1 MAGDNQYR
9 GHEPDYRP
17 IRRLASRLRHP
28 DPRRTNVRQGLPN
41 PVSPCLRIVGS
52 PPGHNGT
59 KSPNEYAENYRGR
72 RFWSFPEVLLSH
84 ETRRLIDDLDQS
96 PLRRSKAGVR
106 HALRNPSVAAL
117 AREPR
122 LLNIARQVLG
132 AEALPF
138 RATLFDKSPQ
148 ANWLVVW
155 HQDIALPLRNRHD
168 MPSWGPWSV
177 KDGAVYAHAPAS
189 VLRQVLALRI
199 HLDDSTTHNGPLR
212 VLPGTHT
219 EGVLSDDASHEFA
232 AQVEPADCL
241 VAQGGV
247 LAMRPLLIHASSKS
261 QSDALRRV
269 LHIENSAS
277 MTVGKGL
284 ELAVA

>member
-1 MAGDNQYR
+1 MNTLTII
-9 GHEPDYRP
+9 EE
-17 IRRLASRLRHP
+17 
-28 DPRRTNVRQGLPN
+28 QGFGVL
-41 PVSPCLRIVGS
+41 
-52 PPGHNGT
+52 
-59 KSPNEYAENYRGR
+59 
-72 RFWSFPEVLLSH
+72 PEVVLSR

-106 HALRNPSVAAL
+106 HALAHPSVAAL

-122 LLNIARQVLG
+122 LLNIAQEVLG
-132 AEALPF
+132 TEALPF

-155 HQDIALPLRNRHD
+155 HQDTALPLRERHD
-168 MPSWGPWSV
+168 APSWGPWSV
-177 KDGAVYAHAPAS
+177 KDGVVYAHAPAG
-189 VLRQVLALRI
+189 VLSQVLALRI
-199 HLDDSTTHNGPLR
+199 HLDDSTADNGPLR

-219 EGVLSDDASHEFA
+219 EGVLSDDAIREF
-232 AQVEPADCL
+232 

-261 QSDALRRV
+261 QSEGLRRV
-269 LHIENSAS
+269 LHIEYSAS
-277 MTVGKGL
+277 MTVGAGL